1 MSLTI
6 GFKFCGGCNPRYDRR
21 AVYEQIVQ
29 QYGAD
34 YKATM
39 AKSDETYDIL
49 VIIAGCK
56 NTCADYSDLKYSKE
70 RIIINSE
77 RLPF

>member
-1 MSLTI
+1 MLLTI

-21 AVYEQIVQ
+21 AAYERMVQ
-29 QYGAD
+29 AYSPG

-39 AKSDETYDIL
+39 AKSGESYDIL

-56 NTCADYSDLKYSKE
+56 NACANYSDINYTKKLM
-70 RIIINSE
+70 IITSE
-77 RLPF
+77 QLPI